1 MSYKKVI
8 IFFAITL
15 LSLNFSILDAKEPI
29 VYIDMNKVMSISIVG
44 KSLNN
49 KIEKYR
55 KSNLV
60 KFNKLL
66 KDLRSEED
74 KLLAQKNV
82 LNNDEFQKKAK
93 IIQGDFQKYKK
104 SIDDFNLDLD
114 KRVVKSKATILENL
128 TTILSQ
134 YAKDNS
140 TVLILNKKNIIIGR
154 TNLEITDV
162 IIEKLNNKIKDTK
175 L

>member
-1 MSYKKVI
+1 
-8 IFFAITL
+8 
-15 LSLNFSILDAKEPI
+15 
-29 VYIDMNKVMSISIVG
+29 
-44 KSLNN
+44 
-49 KIEKYR
+49 
-55 KSNLV
+55 
-60 KFNKLL
+60 
-66 KDLRSEED
+66 
-74 KLLAQKNV
+74 
-82 LNNDEFQKKAK
+82 
-93 IIQGDFQKYKK
+93 
-104 SIDDFNLDLD
+104 
-114 KRVVKSKATILENL
+114 VVKSKATILENL